1 MDFPIPP
8 EFWWSTDNLSA
19 SIFLQGVDQKILPCG
34 QGRIDSGK
42 INPSLLM
49 MTDWKMMMDDDDD
62 DYDGGGDDDDEDD
75 GDGDDSDDCGKDD
88 NGGNVHCAL
97 EGGAQLGPGSLLLQ
111 CPPPP
116 R

>member
-1 MDFPIPP
+1 
-8 EFWWSTDNLSA
+8 
-19 SIFLQGVDQKILPCG
+19 
-34 QGRIDSGK
+34 
-42 INPSLLM
+42 
-49 MTDWKMMMDDDDD
+49 MMMDDDDD
-62 DYDGGGDDDDEDD
+62 DDDD
-75 GDGDDSDDCGKDD
+75 GDGDDCGKDD

>member
-1 MDFPIPP
+1 MKESDLG
-8 EFWWSTDNLSA
+8 ETSHWSEQCD
-19 SIFLQGVDQKILPCG
+19 K
-34 QGRIDSGK
+34 
-42 INPSLLM
+42 
-49 MTDWKMMMDDDDD
+49 
-62 DYDGGGDDDDEDD
+62 DD

>member
-1 MDFPIPP
+1 MGQRPFVNFIKKTGNLVLDGFPY
-8 EFWWSTDNLSA
+8 
-19 SIFLQGVDQKILPCG
+19 FLVILF
-34 QGRIDSGK
+34 
-42 INPSLLM
+42 
-49 MTDWKMMMDDDDD
+49 DWKMMMDDDDD
-62 DYDGGGDDDDEDD
+62 DDDGGGDDGNEGD